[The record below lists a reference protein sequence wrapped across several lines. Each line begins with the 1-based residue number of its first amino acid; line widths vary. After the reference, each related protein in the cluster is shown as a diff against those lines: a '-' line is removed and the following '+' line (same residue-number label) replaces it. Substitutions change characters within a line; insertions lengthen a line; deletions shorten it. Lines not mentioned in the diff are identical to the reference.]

1 MGVIIIGSV
10 FNLSETWGGFFV
22 CFLFLFFISSKI
34 LQEIILKEDLSR
46 LSKRYELL
54 RVIVCI
60 FYGYYELNN

>member
-1 MGVIIIGSV
+1 MGVIIIINIIIIIGSV
-10 FNLSETWGGFFV
+10 FNLSDFFLN
-22 CFLFLFFISSKI
+22 FPSKI
-34 LQEIILKEDLSR
+34 LEGIILKEDLSR